1 MTMSTDQEF
10 RSELVRVRRVADML
24 STAHANLR
32 DQFKR
37 RALFLDGTILG
48 LSTWLTAVVF
58 VEPRIG
64 VTLTPWHFDP
74 QIWVGLLGVATFF
87 LSILQLLVDWKGR
100 SDAHRRS
107 LDMYAEVKRECGY
120 LLASE
125 QVLTHEKCQRV
136 LARYDMASDV
146 GTAVPER
153 QFLVLKKKHLQKV
166 AISRLLD
173 RQPSASLLLIRM
185 KMWWRDNF
193 HADSN

>member
-1 MTMSTDQEF
+1 MSTEIDF
-10 RSELVRVRRVADML
+10 RSELERIRRVADML

-32 DQFKR
+32 DRFRQ
-37 RALFLDGTILG
+37 RALVLDITILG

-64 VTLTPWHFDP
+64 VRLTPWQFDP
-74 QIWVGLLGVATFF
+74 QLWVGLLGVATFF
-87 LSILQLLVDWKGR
+87 LSILQLRVDWKGR
-100 SDAHRRS
+100 SDAHRRA

-125 QVLTHEKCQRV
+125 RVLTHEKCQRV

-146 GTAVPER
+146 GTALPER
-153 QFLVLKKKHLQKV
+153 DFLVQKKKHKQK
-166 AISRLLD
+166 IEMSRLLD
-173 RQPSASLLLIRM
+173 QHPSASLSLIRL

-193 HADSN
+193 HGHP